1 MNKLFLSALP
11 IIEKIEKAGYQAY
24 FVGGSVRDHLLEREI
39 HDIDIAS
46 SATPAELKA
55 LFPATV
61 DVGIEHGTILII
73 HERTGF
79 EVTTFRTESDY
90 QDFRRP
96 DSVTFIR
103 SLHEDLKRRDFTMN
117 AIAMDRAGKL
127 IDPFDGQLALK
138 NQLIQTVGAADER
151 FKEDALRIMRAIRFV
166 SQLGFQLDQQ
176 TEEALT
182 HYGSLLQHIAIERIA
197 SEMVRLLEGEYKER
211 ALKLALSSRLYA
223 YLPSLLNDGDVLKKS
238 LEYTFES
245 LSEPEMWLLFLA
257 LSDHADPA
265 SELKKWRLPARK
277 IKRLT
282 MALSILQG
290 RMDHDWTSYQLYS
303 AGKDIG
309 VMVEVVYR
317 TLRKDDIGDAAS
329 NIDKQYSKL
338 VITSK
343 DQLAISGKIC
353 WNGSKNRAGHGSR
366 SGCQRPKRLF

>member
-138 NQLIQTVGAADER
+138 NRLIQTVGAADER

-211 ALKLALSSRLYA
+211 ALKLALSSRLYT
-223 YLPSLLNDGDVLKKS
+223 YLPSLLNDGDV
-238 LEYTFES
+238 
-245 LSEPEMWLLFLA
+245 
-257 LSDHADPA
+257 H
-265 SELKKWRLPARK
+265 
-277 IKRLT
+277 
-282 MALSILQG
+282 
-290 RMDHDWTSYQLYS
+290 
-303 AGKDIG
+303 
-309 VMVEVVYR
+309 
-317 TLRKDDIGDAAS
+317 
-329 NIDKQYSKL
+329 
-338 VITSK
+338 
-343 DQLAISGKIC
+343 
-353 WNGSKNRAGHGSR
+353 
-366 SGCQRPKRLF
+366 